1 MKKLVFIFCVVA
13 VTSVQAQLD
22 KMMKNSFETTR
33 TASEPIALDAKEAYV
48 IEVSNDGSYTKY
60 QNPDGSTTVQYADGV
75 SATYS
80 STGETLYKTDSSGT
94 IYYADGTTSNSLEAA
109 KIESATK
116 YQNAD
121 GTTTVKYPE
130 GTSATYSPKGEILYK
145 TDTEGNVYYAD
156 GTSSLDSTA
165 VKLTYEESK
174 LDAATAVSYDGAVK
188 EDSFTAISD
197 AEVVSASTR
206 PTLSSTTT
214 SYAEPVRDSAVIGTT
229 TAVNDG
235 QIATAYSDGEVAV
248 GSGASSTSVS
258 SSSVTEV
265 KDSAVI
271 GITTAVNDGQIA
283 TAISDGEVLA
293 TSGTTSGTTS
303 VSSGTST
310 TLYDSLVPTSWS
322 DPVTSSSFQPVS
334 IDLDGETSS
343 YLCSRYNKCATT
355 STSTSTTTSG
365 SGGGGRLSLNKSNYS
380 INAGLGLVAATD
392 SATFS
397 KAAVGIFQQVAWTG
411 SGSPVA
417 WSGGAATSLDLLGD
431 APVD

>member
-1 MKKLVFIFCVVA
+1 MKKLVFIFCVIA
-13 VTSVQAQLD
+13 VTSVQAQL
-22 KMMKNSFETTR
+22 KKSYTSFETTR
-33 TASEPIALDAKEAYV
+33 IASEPSTLEEAQEAYV

-60 QNPDGSTTVQYADGV
+60 QNPDGSTTVKYADGV
-75 SATYS
+75 SATHS
-80 STGETLYKTDSSGT
+80 STGETLYKTDSAGT
-94 IYYADGTTSNSLEAA
+94 VYYADGTTSSSLEAA
-109 KIESATK
+109 KIDSPTK

-130 GTSATYSPKGEILYK
+130 GTSATYSSTGEILHK
-145 TDTEGNVYYAD
+145 TDPEGNVYYAD

-174 LDAATAVSYDGAVK
+174 LDAATAVNYDGAVK
-188 EDSFTAISD
+188 EETYNAISD

-235 QIATAYSDGEVAV
+235 QIATAISDAEIAVSSGATSTSGITSTLSSSTTLNAPRDTAYIDAEVA
-248 GSGASSTSVS
+248 TS
-258 SSSVTEV
+258 
-265 KDSAVI
+265 
-271 GITTAVNDGQIA
+271 
-283 TAISDGEVLA
+283 
-293 TSGTTSGTTS
+293 SGTTTTVSSGTTS
-303 VSSGTST
+303 VSSGSST

-322 DPVTSSSFQPVS
+322 LPVTSSSFQPVS
-334 IDLDGETSS
+334 IDIDGDTSA

-380 INAGLGLVAATD
+380 INSGVGLVPATD

-411 SGSPVA
+411 SGAPVA
-417 WSGGAATSLDLLGD
+417 WSGGAATSVDLLGD